1 MFTVLHTQLPNKQRA
16 EFFCTTT
23 SDTVGFQSW
32 SPSPGTKA
40 TVPSLTL
47 IDCIQQI
54 QQLMIQ
60 ECKGFQADRYC
71 LAFSRVLLPEKV
83 GADFQSASRERN
95 NFRHW

>member
-23 SDTVGFQSW
+23 SGIVGSQSC
-32 SPSPGTKA
+32 SPSPGSKA
-40 TVPSLTL
+40 TVPSFTLT
-47 IDCIQQI
+47 DCIQQI
-54 QQLMIQ
+54 QQLMIK
-60 ECKGFQADRYC
+60 EHKGFQADGYC

-83 GADFQSASRERN
+83 GADFQGASRERN